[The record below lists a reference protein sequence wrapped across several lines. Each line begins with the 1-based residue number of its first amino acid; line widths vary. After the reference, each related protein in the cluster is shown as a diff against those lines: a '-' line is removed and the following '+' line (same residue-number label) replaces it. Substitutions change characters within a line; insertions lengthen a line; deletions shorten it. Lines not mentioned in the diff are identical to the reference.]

1 MGCKGSKHKSA
12 AEDAISPQ
20 KRTELPNIKTA
31 TAVPATVKPAQNAA
45 TVAEPAAAAV
55 PDESVKEV
63 KDITVN
69 VEGKEKLFK
78 EEEAAA
84 PVASKVEPG
93 KIIANGSPDR
103 YFSSRKEDDGT
114 ESANAGEGLEYYSPT
129 NDSEHGRLSN
139 DGGRDEA
146 PATEEKGTGNTE
158 GGGNEEE
165 IAAVTVDAGKNWICR

>member
-1 MGCKGSKHKSA
+1 MGCKGSKHKA
-12 AEDAISPQ
+12 AAQDAISPQ
-20 KRTELPNIKTA
+20 KRTELPNIKTT
-31 TAVPATVKPAQNAA
+31 TAVPATIKPAQNAT
-45 TVAEPAAAAV
+45 TVAEPAAVVV

-69 VEGKEKLFK
+69 VEGKEDKVK

-84 PVASKVEPG
+84 PMASKVEPG
-93 KIIANGSPDR
+93 KNIANGSPDR

-114 ESANAGEGLEYYSPT
+114 ESASGGEGLEYYSPT

-146 PATEEKGTGNTE
+146 PATEEKETGNTE
-158 GGGNEEE
+158 GGNEE
-165 IAAVTVDAGKNWICR
+165 AAAALTVDAGKNWICR

>member
-12 AEDAISPQ
+12 AQDAISPQ
-20 KRTELPNIKTA
+20 KRTELPNIKTT
-31 TAVPATVKPAQNAA
+31 TAVPATVKPAQNAT
-45 TVAEPAAAAV
+45 TVAEPAAAVV

-69 VEGKEKLFK
+69 VEGKEKLK

-93 KIIANGSPDR
+93 KSIANGSPDR
-103 YFSSRKEDDGT
+103 YFSSRKEDDGS

-139 DGGRDEA
+139 DGVRDGA
-146 PATEEKGTGNTE
+146 PATEEKGTGKTE
-158 GGGNEEE
+158 GGNEEE